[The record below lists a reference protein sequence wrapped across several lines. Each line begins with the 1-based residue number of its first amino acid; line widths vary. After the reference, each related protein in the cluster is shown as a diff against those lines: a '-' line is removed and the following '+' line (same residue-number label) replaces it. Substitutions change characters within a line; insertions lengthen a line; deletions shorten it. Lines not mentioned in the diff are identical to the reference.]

1 MFFCIFYFSFYSTKI
16 GLASLSLLIVI
27 KVLISSKSHLSDN
40 IVRMNEEN
48 KIKSKLKKFKEIIFG
63 MWQSVFKK
71 RPGWMTNCVI
81 FQIMAYTLYYVSFG
95 SGRLMY
101 LYVRKALGWTQ
112 DEYISLKVLRKSLG
126 ICILIVLMPFLKRLK
141 ISDVNLLILF
151 NFLHGAGFL
160 VGSFSAICP
169 PLIYIGIFSED
180 YILFNIS

>member
-1 MFFCIFYFSFYSTKI
+1 MFFGIFNFSFYSTKI

>member
-1 MFFCIFYFSFYSTKI
+1 MFFGIFNFSFYSTKI

-40 IVRMNEEN
+40 IMRMNEGN
-48 KIKSKLKKFKEIIFG
+48 KSKLKKFKEIIFG

-71 RPGWMTNCVI
+71 RPGWMTYCVI
-81 FQIMAYTLYYVSFG
+81 LQILAYTLYYVSFG

>member
-1 MFFCIFYFSFYSTKI
+1 MFFGIFNFSFYSTKI

-40 IVRMNEEN
+40 IMRMNEGN
-48 KIKSKLKKFKEIIFG
+48 KSKLKKFKEIIFG

-71 RPGWMTNCVI
+71 RPGWMTYCVI
-81 FQIMAYTLYYVSFG
+81 LQILAYTLYYVSFG

-169 PLIYIGIFSED
+169 PLIYIGIFSE
-180 YILFNIS
+180 YIILFNIS

>member
-1 MFFCIFYFSFYSTKI
+1 MFFGIFNFSFYSTKI

-27 KVLISSKSHLSDN
+27 KVLMSSKSHLNDN

-48 KIKSKLKKFKEIIFG
+48 KSKLKKFKEIIFG

-71 RPGWMTNCVI
+71 RPGWMTYCVI
-81 FQIMAYTLYYVSFG
+81 LQILAYTLYYVSFG

-160 VGSFSAICP
+160 IGSFAAICP
-169 PLIYIGIFSED
+169 PLIYIGMFSEEF
-180 YILFNIS
+180 I